1 MNPQQTYNLK
11 PSHSLILR
19 LIMKTSGRQVF
30 VIDLTGIG
38 SGNKGSEKLSELGRV
53 HVRSDIVHANPLQA
67 MQPALIAE
75 Y

>member
-1 MNPQQTYNLK
+1 M
-11 PSHSLILR
+11 
-19 LIMKTSGRQVF
+19 F

-53 HVRSDIVHANPLQA
+53 HVRSEIVHANPLQA